1 MMTIT
6 YRHFRNI
13 VEDFRTWSWAV
24 SNLGGITLAYREVLT
39 SDESGENEYQIGI
52 AACSNKDNF
61 EFKKGREV
69 ATNRLLKNPLTING
83 EELESLLNCTSS
95 DEVVIGREDMWE
107 LVQKIEDHFNLNL
120 LLATDMFATY
130 L

>member
-1 MMTIT
+1 MTIK

-13 VEDFRTWSWAV
+13 VEDFRTCSWVV
-24 SNLGGITLAYREVLT
+24 SNLGGITLAYREVLASNE
-39 SDESGENEYQIGI
+39 SDENEYQIGV

-69 ATNRLLKNPLTING
+69 ATNRLLKNPLTITA
-83 EELESLLNCTSS
+83 EELDSLLRCTSS
-95 DEVVIGREDMWE
+95 DEVVLGWEAMWE
-107 LVQKIEDHFNLNL
+107 VVEKIEDHFNLNL
-120 LLATDMFATY
+120 LLVTD

>member
-1 MMTIT
+1 MITIK

-13 VEDFRTWSWAV
+13 VEDFRTCSWVV

-39 SDESGENEYQIGI
+39 SGESGENEYQIGV
-52 AACSNKDNF
+52 AACSHKDNF

-69 ATNRLLKNPLTING
+69 ATNRLLKNPLTVNG
-83 EELESLLNCTSS
+83 EELESLLNCASS
-95 DEVVIGREDMWE
+95 DEVAIGGEEVVWE
-107 LVQKIEDHFNLNL
+107 VVQKIEDHFNLNL
-120 LLATDMFATY
+120 LLATD

>member
-1 MMTIT
+1 MTIK

-13 VEDFRTWSWAV
+13 VEDFKTCSWVV
-24 SNLGGITLAYREVLT
+24 SNLGGITLAYREVMASEGCT
-39 SDESGENEYQIGI
+39 GNEYQIGV

-69 ATNRLLKNPLTING
+69 STNRLLKNPLTITG
-83 EELESLLNCTSS
+83 EELDSLLRCTSS
-95 DEVVIGREDMWE
+95 DEVVLGWE
-107 LVQKIEDHFNLNL
+107 AIWGVVEKIENHFNLNL
-120 LLATDMFATY
+120 LLVTD